1 MTAID
6 TSKNAVICDVECF
19 QNYFLVTLYSPQK
32 DKYAFVSMLN
42 GEIIEG
48 SIKGLMTVIR
58 KHTVITFNGDFYDY
72 LMISAFV
79 NGFGNKMLK
88 KLSDYII
95 QNRTPSWKVYR
106 EYGINNVFTDTID
119 IMPICPLEASLKI
132 YAGRNETTL
141 LKDLP
146 MDPDSIITETDLHEI
161 KFYCQND
168 VKMTYELYQFLQDE
182 INLRIVLSNEYG
194 IDLRSK
200 ADAQIAEAV
209 IKAEMS
215 KLGNIKP
222 ARARASYSYIM
233 PANIKLTN
241 PDCIELAG
249 IYQQG
254 EYRLNATGHVY
265 FTFPDGKSEKTI
277 KIGNTSYTCGIG
289 GLHSNEKSTTFYS
302 DDTSVVKDADVASY
316 YPNTILR
323 NRYAPEHLG
332 EVFLRVYQG
341 IVTRRLEAK
350 AKGDKNVANSLK
362 IVINSS
368 FGKFGSKYS
377 SLYAPNL
384 VIQTTITGQL
394 TLLMLIERL
403 ENAGISVIS
412 ANTDGIVSHYLRNM
426 EETYVNIIHQWEK
439 ETGYSMELT
448 EYSVLAS
455 RDVNNYIAIKPSGA
469 IKGKG
474 KYADPSDHYNRL
486 RKNPDAY
493 ICVDAV
499 KKYMLSGT
507 PIAETIRNHQRIEDF
522 LTLRKVSGGAVFEG
536 AEIGKAIRWYHSSE
550 SLECLFYS
558 DKASKTVRGNKVGSS
573 DDVIPLLQLPASFPS
588 DIDYDWYIDRAEDI
602 LQEIGVK

>member
-1 MTAID
+1 MTTI
-6 TSKNAVICDVECF
+6 TNKNVVVCDVECF

-32 DKYAFVSMLN
+32 NKYAFVSMLD

-48 SIKGLMTVIR
+48 SIKGLMTAIR
-58 KHTVITFNGDFYDY
+58 KYTVITFNGDFYDY
-72 LMISAFV
+72 LMVSAFI
-79 NGFGNKMLK
+79 NGYGNKMLK
-88 KLSDYII
+88 KLSDYSI

-106 EYGINNVFTDTID
+106 EHGINNVFKDTID
-119 IMPICPLEASLKI
+119 IMPVCPLEASLKI
-132 YAGRNETTL
+132 YAGRNETKL

-146 MDPDSIITETDLHEI
+146 MEPDSIITADDTTEI

-168 VKMTYELYQFLQDE
+168 VKMTYELYEFLQDE
-182 INLRIVLSNEYG
+182 INLRVVLSNEYG

-215 KLGNIKP
+215 KLGTIKP
-222 ARARASYSYIM
+222 AKARSSYRYIK
-233 PANIKLTN
+233 PDNIKLVN
-241 PDCIELAG
+241 PNCRELAD
-249 IYQQG
+249 IYQHG
-254 EYRLNATGHVY
+254 EYCLNNSGHVC
-265 FTFPDGKSEKTI
+265 FTFPDGKSEYTI
-277 KIGNTSYTCGIG
+277 TIGNTSYTCGIG
-289 GLHSNEKSTTFYS
+289 GIHSNEKSVAVYS
-302 DDTSVVKDADVASY
+302 NELTVVKDADVASY

-323 NRYAPEHLG
+323 NRYTPEHLG

-412 ANTDGIVSHYLRNM
+412 ANTDGIVSHYQRNM
-426 EETYVNIIHQWEK
+426 EEMYVNIIRQWEK

-455 RDVNNYIAIKPSGA
+455 RDVNNYIAIKPDGTV
-469 IKGKG
+469 KGKG

-499 KKYMLSGT
+499 KKYMLYGT
-507 PIAETIRNHQRIEDF
+507 PIADTIMNSRRIEDF
-522 LTLRKVSGGAVFEG
+522 LTLRKVSGGAVYDG
-536 AEIGKAIRWYHSSE
+536 KEIGKAIRWYHSSE

-573 DDVIPLLQLPASFPS
+573 DDVVPLLKLPDTFPS
-588 DIDYDWYIDRAEDI
+588 DIDYQWYIRKAEEI
-602 LQEIGVK
+602 LDEIGVL

>member
-1 MTAID
+1 MTTIPN
-6 TSKNAVICDVECF
+6 KNVVVCDVECF

-48 SIKGLMTVIR
+48 SIKGLMTAIR
-58 KHTVITFNGDFYDY
+58 KYTVITFNGDFYDY
-72 LMISAFV
+72 LMVSAFI
-79 NGFGNKMLK
+79 NGYGNKMLK

-106 EYGINNVFTDTID
+106 EHGINNVFKNTID
-119 IMPICPLEASLKI
+119 IMPVCPLEASLKI
-132 YAGRNETTL
+132 YAGRNETKL

-146 MDPDSIITETDLHEI
+146 MEPDSIITADDTAEI

-168 VKMTYELYQFLQDE
+168 VKMTYELYNFLQDE

-200 ADAQIAEAV
+200 SDAQIAEAV
-209 IKAEMS
+209 IKAELS
-215 KLGNIKP
+215 KLGTIKP
-222 ARARASYSYIM
+222 AKARSSYRYIK
-233 PANIKLTN
+233 PDNIKLVN
-241 PDCIELAG
+241 PGCRELAD
-249 IYQQG
+249 IYQHG
-254 EYRLNATGHVY
+254 EYCLNNAGHVC
-265 FTFPDGKSEKTI
+265 FTFPDGKSEHTI
-277 KIGNTSYTCGIG
+277 TIGNTSYTCGIG
-289 GLHSNEKSTTFYS
+289 GIHSNEKSVAVYS
-302 DDTSVVKDADVASY
+302 NDITVVKDADVTSY
-316 YPNTILR
+316 YPNTILN

-332 EVFLRVYQG
+332 ELFLRVYQG
-341 IVTRRLEAK
+341 IVTRRITAK

-362 IVINSS
+362 IVINAS

-377 SLYAPNL
+377 ALYAPNL

-403 ENAGISVIS
+403 EKAGISVIS
-412 ANTDGIVSHYLRNM
+412 ANTDGIVSHYKRSM
-426 EETYVNIIHQWEK
+426 EAEYEAIVRQWEK
-439 ETGYSMELT
+439 DTGYTMELT

-455 RDVNNYIAIKPSGA
+455 RDVNNYIAIKPDGTV
-469 IKGKG
+469 KGKG

-499 KKYMLSGT
+499 KRYMLSGI
-507 PIAETIRNHQRIEDF
+507 PVADTIINSRRIEDF
-522 LTLRKVSGGAVFEG
+522 LTLRKVTGGAVYEG
-536 AEIGKAIRWYHSSE
+536 KEIGKAIRWYHSSE

-573 DDVIPLLQLPASFPS
+573 DDVVPLLKLPDTFPS
-588 DIDYDWYIDRAEDI
+588 DIDYQWYIRKAEEI
-602 LQEIGVK
+602 LDEIGVL